1 LQDIF
6 GAETKSLTNMT
17 VIPRLKD
24 GDELRPVMRALEEI
38 FQDANNICKIDGNS
52 YLLRRWMNSYE
63 KDSASR
69 AAFHIPTAETI
80 KGYRTTITQITYYII
95 RSKILQI
102 KLAPDKEPLLV
113 LNTPQTLA
121 IDKLISRIKRHQT
134 SDDEDNRLH
143 LYLME
148 PLSTLWKEIIEQ
160 QINGVNE
167 FSSPLIH
174 CTAIL
179 SIDPQSFELSS
190 PSQFSHPMAAIVF
203 AAQILTL
210 RAAFRELR
218 KSRESL
224 LTIYKSHTPQIPCTG
239 RTLCRGMGH

>member
-1 LQDIF
+1 MF
-6 GAETKSLTNMT
+6 
-17 VIPRLKD
+17 
-24 GDELRPVMRALEEI
+24 
-38 FQDANNICKIDGNS
+38 
-52 YLLRRWMNSYE
+52 
-63 KDSASR
+63 
-69 AAFHIPTAETI
+69 
-80 KGYRTTITQITYYII
+80 
-95 RSKILQI
+95 
-102 KLAPDKEPLLV
+102 V

-160 QINGVNE
+160 PIDGVNE

-174 CTAIL
+174 CAAIL

-210 RAAFRELR
+210 RAAFRELGE
-218 KSRESL
+218 SRESL
-224 LTIYKSHTPQIPCTG
+224 LTIYKAIHRKFLAPDEPSTVGWVIDSEVNRLVRPRSL
-239 RTLCRGMGH
+239 RTY